1 MKYSQEI
8 PVAWHHIREARTL
21 VHEALSQH
29 ERALCEAAGMTLSE
43 LLENALKYGEAVAG
57 MPGASYTLFVED
69 QYIEIQVSNGF
80 TSAQSLREL
89 EHRIDAIAAAE
100 DKQALYIERLE
111 EIMNNPSMGGRLGL
125 FRIACE
131 GGFDLSY
138 RVEQPILT
146 VTARRALP

>member
-21 VHEALSQH
+21 VQEALTQH
-29 ERALCEAAGMTLSE
+29 ARALREAAGMTLSE
-43 LLENALKYGEAVAG
+43 LLENALKYGEAVQG
-57 MPGASYTLFVED
+57 MPGASYTLVVED
-69 QYIEIQVSNGF
+69 EYVEIHVSNGLN
-80 TSAQSLREL
+80 SQQSLAEL
-89 EHRIDAIAAAE
+89 KRRIDAIAAAD

-111 EIMNNPSMGGRLGL
+111 EIMNNPSAGGQLGL

-138 RVEQPILT
+138 RFEPPILT
-146 VTARRALP
+146 VTARRPLP

>member
-21 VHEALSQH
+21 VHEALTAHDRSL
-29 ERALCEAAGMTLSE
+29 RDAAGMTLSE
-43 LLENALKYGEAVAG
+43 LLENALKYGEAVPG
-57 MPGASYTLFVED
+57 MPGASYTLLVEPA
-69 QYIEIQVSNGF
+69 YVELQVSNGL
-80 TSAQSLREL
+80 SSEQSLTEL
-89 EHRIDAIAAAE
+89 KTRIDAIAAAP

-111 EIMNNPSMGGRLGL
+111 EIMNNPSVGGQLGL

-138 RVEQPILT
+138 RFEPPILT
-146 VTARRALP
+146 VTARRSLP